1 MRELQELLPRNGKYL
16 NKIFLQFADSLAIAI
31 STVINMFNP
40 EIVIIGGKMAM
51 LLENF
56 LPELIK
62 RTKGYTFPELFEDT
76 QIVISNMRKKLVL
89 VALAL

>member
-1 MRELQELLPRNGKYL
+1 MSKIRLNSSICNDSVLGCANYRNYYRNSKYL
-16 NKIFLQFADSLAIAI
+16 NKIFVQFADSLAIAI

-56 LPELIK
+56 LPELLSALK
-62 RTKGYTFPELFEDT
+62 
-76 QIVISNMRKKLVL
+76 VIIFQSYLKIHRL
-89 VALAL
+89 

>member
-1 MRELQELLPRNGKYL
+1 
-16 NKIFLQFADSLAIAI
+16 
-31 STVINMFNP
+31 MFNP

-76 QIVISNMRKKLVL
+76 QIVISNMREEASVSGAC
-89 VALAL
+89 ALALQEILSFSNNNLFDKS